1 MNKKT
6 TVFNPQEYR
15 SLVAPRSRLH
25 VLRWLVLTVAAA
37 FILAGPSAPQTGPK
51 TPDKLL
57 LKDYRPWSIYKIPHT
72 SIVKARYAAIDV
84 HAHAYADTEEKIAGW
99 VRVMD
104 EVGIEKAV
112 IMTAATG
119 KQFDEI
125 AAKYR
130 KHPGRF
136 ELWCGI
142 DFTGYDQSGFGPAA
156 MAELERCRRAGA
168 AGVGEISDK
177 GQGISY
183 GTGESRVFAKM
194 HLDDPR
200 LNALW
205 EKCADLGLPVNI
217 HIGEDQ
223 WMYGPMDETNDG
235 LMNAFAWRLDNQP
248 GLLFHDQLLATLE
261 RTAVKHPRT
270 IFIACHFGNC
280 CADLGRLGA
289 MLDAHPNLYADI
301 SARYGETAAIP
312 RFMAG
317 FYKRFQDRLL
327 YGTDMGNACEMY
339 QATFRILET
348 ADEHFYEFE
357 LFDYH
362 WPLHGFALGDGILK
376 KIYRDNALKIAGK
389 IKGR

>member
-1 MNKKT
+1 L
-6 TVFNPQEYR
+6 
-15 SLVAPRSRLH
+15 SLATQASSQ
-25 VLRWLVLTVAAA
+25 
-37 FILAGPSAPQTGPK
+37 IAPQ

-57 LKDYRPWSIYKIPHT
+57 LREYRPRSIYKIPQT
-72 SIVKARYAAIDV
+72 KVPKARYAAIDA
-84 HAHAYADTEEKIAGW
+84 HAHPYANTDEEIVNW
-99 VRVMD
+99 VRTMD

-112 IMTAATG
+112 ILTAATR
-119 KQFDEI
+119 KEFNEI

-156 MAELERCRRAGA
+156 IAELESCRRAGA

-205 EKCADLGLPVNI
+205 EKCADLGLSVNV

-248 GLLFHDQLLATLE
+248 GLLSHDQLLATLE

-270 IFIACHFGNC
+270 IFIACHFANC
-280 CADLGRLGA
+280 CADLGRLGT

-301 SARYGETAAIP
+301 SARYGETAPIP

-317 FYKRFQDRLL
+317 FYERYQDRLL
-327 YGTDMGNACEMY
+327 YGTDMGDAREMY

-362 WPLHGFALGDGILK
+362 WPLHGFALADGILK